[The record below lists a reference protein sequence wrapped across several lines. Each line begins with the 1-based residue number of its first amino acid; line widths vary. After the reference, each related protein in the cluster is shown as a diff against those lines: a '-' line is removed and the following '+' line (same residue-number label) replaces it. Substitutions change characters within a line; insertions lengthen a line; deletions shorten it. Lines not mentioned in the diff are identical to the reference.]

1 MNRPDDARY
10 RIEDLLRVMQRL
22 RDPEH
27 GCPWDLQQDFPT
39 IVPST
44 LEEAYELVEAIEHG
58 DFDHVAEE
66 LGDLMFQVVFYAQMG
81 RERGL
86 FDFPQIVH
94 TLVDKLV
101 RRHPHV
107 FADGEIEGIVDADAD
122 ASVVEVKQNWEA
134 IKREERAARQQHSAL
149 DDVPL
154 ALPALSRAQ
163 KVQKRAATVGFDWP
177 DVDGVLAKVHE
188 EIEELS
194 EAMSAAP
201 EPAARKQQVEDELG
215 DLLFSC
221 VNLARRNGI
230 DAEAALRRA
239 TAKFEWRFGAVEAR
253 LRDRGERV
261 EDTPLDALDQL
272 WEEVKRQTRE
282 PRGDA

>member
-1 MNRPDDARY
+1 LNRPDDASY

-22 RDPEH
+22 RDPQH
-27 GCPWDLQQDFPT
+27 GCPWDLQQDFAT

-58 DFDHVAEE
+58 DFGHVAEE

-81 RERGL
+81 QERGL
-86 FDFPQIVH
+86 FDFPQIIH

-107 FADGEIEGIVDADAD
+107 FAGGAIEGVVDGD
-122 ASVVEVKQNWEA
+122 ASVAEVKQSWEA
-134 IKREERAARQQHSAL
+134 IKREERAARQQHSVL
-149 DDVPL
+149 DDIPL

-177 DVDGVLAKVHE
+177 DLDGVLAKLHE
-188 EIEELS
+188 ELAELTQ
-194 EAMSAAP
+194 AMNT
-201 EPAARKQQVEDELG
+201 EGDTAARKQLVEGELG

-221 VNLARRNGI
+221 VNMARRNGI

-239 TAKFEWRFGAVEAR
+239 TSKFEGRFNAVEAR
-253 LRDRGERV
+253 LEERGERV
-261 EDTPLDALDQL
+261 EDTPLDVLDQL
-272 WEEVKRQTRE
+272 WEEVKRDARE
-282 PRGDA
+282 PHGDA

>member
-1 MNRPDDARY
+1 MNRPDDASY

-22 RDPEH
+22 RDPQH
-27 GCPWDLQQDFPT
+27 GCPWDLQQDFAT

-58 DFDHVAEE
+58 DFGHVAEE

-81 RERGL
+81 QERGL
-86 FDFPQIVH
+86 FDFPQIIH

-107 FADGEIEGIVDADAD
+107 FAGGAIEGVVDGD
-122 ASVVEVKQNWEA
+122 ASVAEVKQSWEA
-134 IKREERAARQQHSAL
+134 IKREERAARQQHSVL
-149 DDVPL
+149 DDIPL

-177 DVDGVLAKVHE
+177 DLDGVLAKLHE
-188 EIEELS
+188 ELAELTQ
-194 EAMSAAP
+194 AMNT
-201 EPAARKQQVEDELG
+201 EGDTAARKQQVEGELG

-221 VNLARRNGI
+221 VNMARRNGI

-239 TAKFEWRFGAVEAR
+239 TTKFEGRFNAVEAR
-253 LRDRGERV
+253 LEERGERV
-261 EDTPLDALDQL
+261 EDTPLDVLDQL
-272 WEEVKRQTRE
+272 WEEVKRDARE
-282 PRGDA
+282 PHGDA

>member
-1 MNRPDDARY
+1 LNRPDDASY

-22 RDPEH
+22 RDPQH
-27 GCPWDLQQDFPT
+27 GCPWDLQQDFAT

-58 DFDHVAEE
+58 DFGHVAEE

-81 RERGL
+81 QERGL
-86 FDFPQIVH
+86 FDFPQIIH

-107 FADGEIEGIVDADAD
+107 FAGGAIEGVVDGD
-122 ASVVEVKQNWEA
+122 ASVAEVKQSWEA
-134 IKREERAARQQHSAL
+134 IKREERAARQQHSVL
-149 DDVPL
+149 DDIPL

-177 DVDGVLAKVHE
+177 DLDGVLAKLHE
-188 EIEELS
+188 ELAELTQ
-194 EAMSAAP
+194 AMNT
-201 EPAARKQQVEDELG
+201 EGDTAARKQQVEGELG

-221 VNLARRNGI
+221 VNMARRNGI

-239 TAKFEWRFGAVEAR
+239 TTKFEGRFNAVEAR
-253 LRDRGERV
+253 LEERGERV
-261 EDTPLDALDQL
+261 EDTPLDVLDQL
-272 WEEVKRQTRE
+272 WEEVKRDARE
-282 PRGDA
+282 PHGDA

>member
-1 MNRPDDARY
+1 
-10 RIEDLLRVMQRL
+10 
-22 RDPEH
+22 
-27 GCPWDLQQDFPT
+27 LQQDFAT

-58 DFDHVAEE
+58 DFGHVAEE

-81 RERGL
+81 QERGL
-86 FDFPQIVH
+86 FDFPQIIH

-107 FADGEIEGIVDADAD
+107 FAGGAIEGVVDGD
-122 ASVVEVKQNWEA
+122 ASVAEVKQSWEA
-134 IKREERAARQQHSAL
+134 IKREERAARQQHSVL
-149 DDVPL
+149 DDIPL

-177 DVDGVLAKVHE
+177 DLDGVLAKLHE
-188 EIEELS
+188 ELAELTQ
-194 EAMSAAP
+194 AMNT
-201 EPAARKQQVEDELG
+201 EGDTAARKQLVEGELG

-221 VNLARRNGI
+221 VNMARRNGI

-239 TAKFEWRFGAVEAR
+239 TSKFEGRFNAVEAR
-253 LRDRGERV
+253 LEERGERV
-261 EDTPLDALDQL
+261 EDTPLDVLDQL
-272 WEEVKRQTRE
+272 WEEVKRDARE
-282 PRGDA
+282 PHGDA